1 MQKVEGSSPFSRLRG
16 SPAGL
21 ASGLL
26 TTGHELGAAFGASI
40 VSAIAFGSGAA
51 GFVTGYG
58 HGALA
63 GAVIAAIL
71 AIVSLVAIPTTRSAG
86 GPQLAMHWDIG
97 VAAWK
102 PRSFG

>member
-1 MQKVEGSSPFSRLRG
+1 MDAIVAVEVHRCAGWTTNDHLG
-16 SPAGL
+16 VVAAGL

-63 GAVIAAIL
+63 GAVIAAVL
-71 AIVSLVAIPTTRSAG
+71 AVFSLVAIPTTRSAS
-86 GPQLAMHWDIG
+86 GPQLAMH
-97 VAAWK
+97 
-102 PRSFG
+102 